1 MIHTNNIERV
11 ENKKFEDGEWWYC
24 GASDGGRRRIKA
36 HIKKNETRM
45 FVNGKYISK
54 NHPLHKA
61 GNYKTFEQAAFSS
74 LAKYAN
80 TNEGQV
86 YIITNPAWKDW
97 IKIGMAIDS
106 NDRCNSFQTS
116 SPFRDY
122 VLEYRKD
129 FKDRKLSE
137 LKAHSACRKQ
147 AIETNGEWF
156 KLSIEQAKKIIENID
171 ES

>member
-1 MIHTNNIERV
+1 MTDDDIDVKHV
-11 ENKKFEDGEWWYC
+11 VFEDGEWWYV
-24 GASDGGRRRIKA
+24 GAADGGRRRLDVYK
-36 HIKKNETRM
+36 KKNAKRM
-45 FVNGKYISK
+45 FVDGKYIPTS
-54 NHPLHKA
+54 HPL
-61 GNYKTFEQAAFSS
+61 YKPGRYKSFEDAAFSS
-74 LAKYAN
+74 LRNYKHTKSGY
-80 TNEGQV
+80 V
-86 YIITNPAWKDW
+86 YVITNPAWKGW